1 MLMILKACSLEEI
14 EDSENY
20 VEIIK
25 ENFGNL
31 GGDFYKYNYLE
42 KERILYCDGLYS
54 VIFYHDREYL
64 NYGILVMDENYNL
77 DYASLD
83 EFNFSLKDG
92 HLMTWDS
99 PVYET
104 IDFCKKKDSVGDD
117 YDSSIIYIQINS
129 LTGEELVMAYE
140 WNDRGAYNRL
150 YTSSLKEPYSLA
162 FLQNKKLQK
171 YVLVKAEQGLLA
183 YDVMTIKDYGMTEF
197 LKNGMYSLN
206 REKGYNLRYDS
217 EGKCYCSKET
227 SQKITNR
234 LKKEWKSGI
243 RDGHSDKLK
252 EYWENCGEE
261 RKKQQSEIMS
271 KNKTKYIYIIYDPNG
286 KLITENGN
294 YNTLKEL
301 NLHNAAPSMFSRKKC
316 DEVICKKYKII
327 RKKINKDIV
336 QPNEKSL
343 E

>member
-1 MLMILKACSLEEI
+1 MNIKFEI
-14 EDSENY
+14 KL
-20 VEIIK
+20 IK
-25 ENFGNL
+25 ENCSCPGIYVIKNSINGKIYVGKSKNCYHRL
-31 GGDFYKYNYLE
+31 NQHLYDIKTPERNYNENVHLLNAINKYGIENFDYYLVEKFDESDVEKLE
-42 KERILYCDGLYS
+42 KLLSERELYWMK
-54 VIFYHDREYL
+54 E
-64 NYGILVMDENYNL
+64 L
-77 DYASLD
+77 D
-83 EFNFSLKDG
+83 
-92 HLMTWDS
+92 
-99 PVYET
+99 
-104 IDFCKKKDSVGDD
+104 
-117 YDSSIIYIQINS
+117 
-129 LTGEELVMAYE
+129 
-140 WNDRGAYNRL
+140 
-150 YTSSLKEPYSLA
+150 
-162 FLQNKKLQK
+162 
-171 YVLVKAEQGLLA
+171 
-183 YDVMTIKDYGMTEF
+183 
-197 LKNGMYSLN
+197 SLN

-234 LKKEWKSGI
+234 LKKEWESGI

>member
-1 MLMILKACSLEEI
+1 MTNQHLYDIKTPERNYN
-14 EDSENY
+14 ENVHLLNAINKY
-20 VEIIK
+20 GI
-25 ENFGNL
+25 ENFDYYL
-31 GGDFYKYNYLE
+31 IEKFDESDVEKLE
-42 KERILYCDGLYS
+42 KLLSERELYWMK
-54 VIFYHDREYL
+54 E
-64 NYGILVMDENYNL
+64 L
-77 DYASLD
+77 D
-83 EFNFSLKDG
+83 
-92 HLMTWDS
+92 
-99 PVYET
+99 
-104 IDFCKKKDSVGDD
+104 
-117 YDSSIIYIQINS
+117 
-129 LTGEELVMAYE
+129 
-140 WNDRGAYNRL
+140 
-150 YTSSLKEPYSLA
+150 
-162 FLQNKKLQK
+162 
-171 YVLVKAEQGLLA
+171 
-183 YDVMTIKDYGMTEF
+183 
-197 LKNGMYSLN
+197 SLN

-234 LKKEWKSGI
+234 LKKEWESGI